1 MRPLWPSFQL
11 LPTISFY
18 CQNDAFGRLGGVVRH
33 RVRALSPMSVWV
45 QIITTN
51 YIGIY
56 TFVFH
61 DGNVGH
67 KYAVLGV
74 FF

>member
-1 MRPLWPSFQL
+1 
-11 LPTISFY
+11 
-18 CQNDAFGRLGGVVRH
+18 
-33 RVRALSPMSVWV
+33 MSVWV

-67 KYAVLGV
+67 KYAILGA

>member
-1 MRPLWPSFQL
+1 MVKIFA
-11 LPTISFY
+11 TI
-18 CQNDAFGRLGGVVRH
+18 
-33 RVRALSPMSVWV
+33 
-45 QIITTN
+45 
-51 YIGIY
+51 YIEIY

>member
-1 MRPLWPSFQL
+1 
-11 LPTISFY
+11 
-18 CQNDAFGRLGGVVRH
+18 
-33 RVRALSPMSVWV
+33 MSVWV

-61 DGNVGH
+61 DGKVGH
-67 KYAVLGV
+67 KYAILGV